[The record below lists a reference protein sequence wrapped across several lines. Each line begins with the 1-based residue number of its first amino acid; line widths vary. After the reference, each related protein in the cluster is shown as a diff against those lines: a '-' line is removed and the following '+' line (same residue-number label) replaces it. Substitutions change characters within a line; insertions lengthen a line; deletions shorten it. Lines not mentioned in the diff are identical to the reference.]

1 MAAEQWCE
9 YQKCYNKYGL
19 GMRPELPERERRTSK
34 AEPVTV
40 NFKDKVRILF
50 LLVVFG
56 IMGIGLI
63 ITAAYSTQVKLET
76 NRVIAQAEE
85 VQGEIDNLNLEIK
98 KSGNISFVEEIAV
111 NRLGMIYPEFS
122 QIAFI
127 NANESEGPEF
137 AAVLR
142 QIAFEDG
149 R

>member
-9 YQKCYNKYGL
+9 YQKCYNKYGP
-19 GMRPELPERERRTSK
+19 GMRPALPEKERRTGK
-34 AEPVTV
+34 TQPVTV
-40 NFKDKVRILF
+40 NFKDKVRLLL
-50 LLVVFG
+50 LLVVLG

-63 ITAAYSTQVKLET
+63 ITAAYSTQVKLDT
-76 NRVIAQAEE
+76 NRIIAQAED

-98 KSGNISFVEEIAV
+98 KSGNISFVEEVAI

-122 QIAFI
+122 QIAFL
-127 NANESEGPEF
+127 NANENDGPEF